1 MHHANSTL
9 EAAFTVARK
18 DLLPIFR
25 TLKKTSPK
33 TLAGGLLKISVLPT
47 AIDIKSV
54 GANWKVAA
62 ETEGLADITVPA
74 QAVYAYVT
82 TVASPKYTFRF
93 KEGVM
98 VCNTTTYSSS
108 AIKLE
113 TFLSSADSELPVNA
127 DDYTL
132 LRCAH
137 QKGREWMKEY
147 GLALQH
153 DSAELRMKTAIA
165 KTANLLKDFRVSRVE
180 IEALVLKRV
189 EQEKA
194 A

>member
-1 MHHANSTL
+1 MNPTL

-33 TLAGGLLKISVLPT
+33 TLTGLLKIAVLPT
-47 AIDIKSV
+47 AIDIKTV
-54 GANWKVAA
+54 GANWKIPA

-82 TVASPKYTFRF
+82 TIASPKYTFRF
-93 KEGVM
+93 TDGTM
-98 VCNTTTYSSS
+98 VCNTTTYSSP

-113 TFLSSADSELPVNA
+113 TFLGSADSELPVNA
-127 DDYTL
+127 NDYTL

-147 GLALQH
+147 GLSVQYG
-153 DSAELRMKTAIA
+153 SAELRIRTAITKA
-165 KTANLLKDFRVSRVE
+165 ANLLKDFRVSRAE
-180 IEALVLKRV
+180 IEALVRQKI
-189 EQEKA
+189 EQEKPA
-194 A
+194 